1 MGNRGERTCT
11 TWPFR
16 LLATTEVLFLPHI
29 RPPLR
34 MNLLHCHHQQVHRG
48 NTPKNTRPC
57 SPEFRLQHTFHNL
70 SCTTQHNGHDGKR
83 KTKSIKKIIRDRIH
97 EQPGQ
102 LGNRGERTNFFASSI
117 NSWRLFVALSSGRWR
132 MSSNKVGVPA
142 CAEAVA
148 HVKAEASAP
157 SPIVNFPYK
166 AVLTANEGN
175 FNDKYLT
182 SSLTK

>member
-1 MGNRGERTCT
+1 MKKYGLNSRYYVAEYLICSH
-11 TWPFR
+11 WDIEM
-16 LLATTEVLFLPHI
+16 ATILYEEELGRYMDKKFACLEDFSLDEHLVTIVLEL
-29 RPPLR
+29 
-34 MNLLHCHHQQVHRG
+34 QK
-48 NTPKNTRPC
+48 KN
-57 SPEFRLQHTFHNL
+57 
-70 SCTTQHNGHDGKR
+70 
-83 KTKSIKKIIRDRIH
+83 I
-97 EQPGQ
+97 
-102 LGNRGERTNFFASSI
+102 ERTNFFASSI

-157 SPIVNFPYK
+157 SPNVNFPEN